1 MSIMGKID
9 GDTRYIDGDSGQID
23 HAESAKENLKEV
35 GQDLKKA
42 ILPDKIASSIR
53 MIVDSHSD
61 DSGYSGPLGAAQG
74 LISLPAA
81 VVVDAVEAAVMP
93 LVAVKDAADA
103 AVHGIIAGFK
113 KVFHH

>member
-42 ILPDKIASSIR
+42 ILPDKIARSIR
-53 MIVDSHSD
+53 TIVDSHGD
-61 DSGYSGPLGAAQG
+61 YSGPLGAAQG